1 MSDAPFDPYDSR
13 TLTHIAA
20 WLRQHGLATP
30 ALLLIGIARPLGI
43 VGAQALSLL
52 QPLVPGTVAQE
63 RIGRMASAIEDD
75 ATWTRLEK
83 LLQ

>member
-1 MSDAPFDPYDSR
+1 MSTDPPPRPHPESVDQ
-13 TLTHIAA
+13 IAA
-20 WLRQHGLATP
+20 WLRRHGLATP
-30 ALLLIGIARPLGI
+30 ALMLIGIARPLGI
-43 VGAQALSLL
+43 VGGHALLLL
-52 QPLVPGTVAQE
+52 QPLAPQWQD

>member
-1 MSDAPFDPYDSR
+1 MSDEPFNPHDSQALER
-13 TLTHIAA
+13 MAA
-20 WLRQHGLATP
+20 WLRRSGFATP

-43 VGAQALSLL
+43 VGGQFLSLL
-52 QPLVPGTVAQE
+52 RPIVPGTGAQE

>member
-1 MSDAPFDPYDSR
+1 MNDTPFDPHDSP
-13 TLTHIAA
+13 TLKLIAV
-20 WLRQHGLATP
+20 WLRRSGLATP

-43 VGAQALSLL
+43 LGGQVLALL
-52 QPLVPGTVAQE
+52 QPIAPGPMAQE